1 MPTNL
6 PNLPAGDM
14 LALIKDLPYQA
25 RESLTIGAEI
35 VIRDPIENILI
46 TGMGGSA
53 IAGSVLQSICY
64 NDKIPITVCRG
75 MALPGWAGEKTLVIV
90 ISYSG
95 DTDETLSMYTDA
107 TRKKCKILAV
117 ASGGKLARL
126 AKQDGLPLVTVPRG
140 LPPRGALGY
149 LLIPM
154 LAILCRS
161 HLVDEDHL
169 DGFDHVVGVLERA
182 AYSTSAQNLAKRIGK
197 SIPLIYST
205 PRLEGVGL
213 RWKTVLNEN
222 SKVPAFANTMPEV
235 AHNEILTFGNTKI
248 PFHAVMLR
256 DERDTLQMKRR
267 IEALKTLLRAKGVQV
282 TDIEIKGT
290 SNLSKIMSAVH
301 LGDFVSYYL
310 AEENGV
316 DPLSVRT
323 IDEYKAMV
331 RKAEGTK

>member
-1 MPTNL
+1 MPSDL

-25 RESLTIGAEI
+25 REALTMGSEI
-35 VIRDPIENILI
+35 AIRDQIDNILI
-46 TGMGGSA
+46 VGMGGSA

-75 MALPGWAGEKTLVIV
+75 MGLPGWAGEKTLVIA

-149 LLIPM
+149 LLIPV

-161 HLVDEDHL
+161 HLVEDDHL
-169 DGFDHVVGVLERA
+169 DGFEHVVGVLERA
-182 AYSTSAQNLAKRIGK
+182 AYVNSAQNLAKRLAGCT
-197 SIPLIYST
+197 PLIYST
-205 PRLEGVGL
+205 PKLEGVGL
-213 RWKTVLNEN
+213 RWKIALNEN
-222 SKVPAFANTMPEV
+222 SKVPAFANTMPEI
-235 AHNEILTFGNTKI
+235 AHNEILTFEHTKM
-248 PFHAVMLR
+248 PYHAVMLR

-267 IEALKTLLRAKGVQV
+267 IEALKTILRTKGVQV

-310 AEENGV
+310 AEENGA
-316 DPLSVRT
+316 DPLSIRT

>member
-1 MPTNL
+1 MPSEL
-6 PNLPAGDM
+6 PNTLAGDM

-35 VIRDPIENILI
+35 AIRDSVENII
-46 TGMGGSA
+46 IAGMGGSA

-75 MALPGWAGEKTLVIV
+75 MGLPGWAGEKTLVIA

-107 TRKKCKILAV
+107 TRKKCKILV
-117 ASGGKLARL
+117 VTSGGKLARL
-126 AKQDGLPLVTVPRG
+126 AKQDGLPLVMIPRG
-140 LPPRGALGY
+140 LPPRGAIGY
-149 LLIPM
+149 LLIPI

-169 DGFDHVVGVLERA
+169 DGFEHVVGVLERA
-182 AYSTSAQNLAKRIGK
+182 AYTTSAQNLAKRLGGC
-197 SIPLIYST
+197 IPLIYST
-205 PRLEGVGL
+205 PKLEGVGL

-222 SKVPAFANTMPEV
+222 SKVPAFANTMPEI
-235 AHNEILTFGNTKI
+235 AHNEIVPFGNTKLQ
-248 PFHAVMLR
+248 FHAVMLR

-267 IEALKTLLRAKGVQV
+267 IEALKTILRSKGVQV

-301 LGDFVSYYL
+301 LGDLVSYYL
-310 AEENGV
+310 AEEDGI
-316 DPLSVRT
+316 DPLSIKI
-323 IDEYKAMV
+323 IDEYKTMV